1 MLGMLIAWKLVEK
14 LDFSKGLVM
23 ALLLYLVG
31 LFGDS
36 YYVVVEKLPL
46 LKAFYDGFLSSSTTP
61 ETASFSPRSF

>member
-1 MLGMLIAWKLVEK
+1 MPRKLVEK

-46 LKAFYDGFLSSSTTP
+46 LKAFMTGFLSSSTTP